1 MTRAPA
7 TPDTTLLHGGPTP
20 KDREQA
26 ILIVADQCRTM
37 QPEASDLTA
46 LLDFLEED

>member
-1 MTRAPA
+1 MIPAPA
-7 TPDTTLLHGGPTP
+7 IPGSAPLHAGPTP

-37 QPEASDLTA
+37 QPEASDLAA
-46 LLDFLEED
+46 LIDFLNED